1 MILIFRRQQF
11 GLDIAN
17 GLLLLQYLQSDRFQG
32 FLPNSPL
39 VSLVLP
45 LRLHE
50 QEILLKG
57 LSYCD
62 VFQGDNM

>member
-11 GLDIAN
+11 GYRKRPPTTSVSAIRSVPRFPAN
-17 GLLLLQYLQSDRFQG
+17 
-32 FLPNSPL
+32 